1 LNFIAN
7 KFLVK
12 CEFAT
17 LPVNFVDR
25 VADHRPTPALDNS
38 MRNISGG
45 IRFSPLKHH
54 LLKILKSES
63 SATAIIQV
71 SPAFACQMVVLDL
84 LRAVIECWIVFVTE
98 TLLQTL
104 PYILEQDTRSRAYNT
119 DALNSISKISRDIGL
134 LLQVTMDSAL
144 LALKDDDPASRNK
157 LRSIRVESNARLQ
170 RLQHRIDDLIV
181 NFENVSA
188 MKKTLVE
195 EVQTQSIKRLTTLAA
210 IFLPLGLASSLLSMQ
225 TRVIDLGIL
234 WYDYL
239 GICFLLFFVGVNFYQ
254 ILRLQ
259 DLFNSVRATQT
270 AALVDAVRRRAPR
283 NAYRMIQSIITLV
296 IDLRFSDSSWNVFRI
311 LLNNGFLLALVSSF
325 CVGMFKSLNL
335 AGKIAAYSAAS
346 WATGSLLLYFFL
358 LCVNFY
364 KIINPKARKTGS

>member
-1 LNFIAN
+1 M
-7 KFLVK
+7 K
-12 CEFAT
+12 
-17 LPVNFVDR
+17 
-25 VADHRPTPALDNS
+25 
-38 MRNISGG
+38 NISGG

-54 LLKILKSES
+54 FLKILKSES
-63 SATAIIQV
+63 SATTISQV

-134 LLQVTMDSAL
+134 LSQASMDSAL
-144 LALKDDDPASRNK
+144 LALKDDDLTSRNK
-157 LRSIRVESNARLQ
+157 LRAIRVESNARLQ

-181 NFENVSA
+181 NFETVSA

-234 WYDYL
+234 WYDYF

-254 ILRLQ
+254 FLRFH
-259 DLFNSVRATQT
+259 DLFYAVRATQT
-270 AALVDAVRRRAPR
+270 AALVDAVRRRTPR
-283 NAYRMIQSIITLV
+283 NAYRIIHSIITMS
-296 IDLRFSDSSWNVFRI
+296 IDLRSSGSSWNVFQI

-346 WATGSLLLYFFL
+346 WATLSLLLSFFL

-364 KIINPKARKTGS
+364 KIISPRARKTGS